1 VNEVLKDKMLV
12 EVRHSL
18 EQVRKK
24 LKMQNRTPIDAAAA
38 FAGALPFELLHIM
51 KKWLMDTDSAEGR
64 EVTFDD
70 MVEFLRCEIVL
81 RLFGVSSSELSAF
94 DMAAARSVTITK
106 CWDSFHNDV
115 VPKLSPCL
123 ARNYATAMQTR
134 SSETCAIVTSRNTP
148 PRSSRSRPLSMNRAA
163 SGTSPAKRKRV
174 SNATDQSNSSS
185 SPRKRSR
192 LQGSPVRRILDRNRK
207 ERRSMRINSAAA
219 TVGADDDTPALRG
232 GKKRKPKAKPNAPK
246 KLKRKRSRK

>member
-1 VNEVLKDKMLV
+1 MNTSDDEDDSSLSSVETDVDLLLQDVIDKAANQTDDEPLEGQWKFLSQSRRGGEMAGNLKSGVFDDTLKVSYDSVNEVLKDKMLV

-94 DMAAARSVTITK
+94 DMGDDTVAKYDKVRKAVS
-106 CWDSFHNDV
+106 
-115 VPKLSPCL
+115 L
-123 ARNYATAMQTR
+123 ADL
-134 SSETCAIVTSRNTP
+134 P
-148 PRSSRSRPLSMNRAA
+148 A
-163 SGTSPAKRKRV
+163 SKKSKD
-174 SNATDQSNSSS
+174 N
-185 SPRKRSR
+185 
-192 LQGSPVRRILDRNRK
+192 
-207 ERRSMRINSAAA
+207 
-219 TVGADDDTPALRG
+219 TVGE
-232 GKKRKPKAKPNAPK
+232 
-246 KLKRKRSRK
+246 SV